1 MVLIRRIVL
10 AVLLALALPHSAYAW
25 WDGDWAFRKPLTLD
39 ATAAG
44 AGTSASLEETAV
56 LVRLHVGNFGY
67 FGDTKPD
74 GADVRFIAGDDKT
87 PLAFHIESWDATAGM
102 AFIWVKVPVLAP
114 GTSATIY
121 LYYGNPEAPAGSDA
135 GSTYDVNQVLT
146 YHFAT
151 LPPRDSTSYENQP
164 AEASAVANPGSV
176 IGAGVRFNGAESI
189 KLTGSS
195 TVRLLPDRGLTIS
208 VWVNIPESPQAD
220 AVLVELADPTGP
232 FVRLG
237 IDGLAPY
244 IRVNDGVAAVETQ
257 RDASLLPGSWGLV
270 TAVISTNRVA
280 LYLDGR
286 EVSGIDSQFAETGGT
301 LTIGG
306 SAAGGSSFTGQLDEL
321 TIANTARSADWIK
334 LKFANQGPEDKL
346 VRYGE
351 DTAKESG
358 GEPSYFLI
366 TLQQVTV
373 DGWIVIGILVLMFIA
388 SWIVMITKVL
398 TLRRVKKDNRAF
410 LADFRNVSSGNLSA
424 LDADEEADEDPSAGE
439 HNVMQA
445 LSGSHDHYQSS
456 TAYHL
461 YHAGIRQVQQ
471 RFASSAGAARAETLS
486 PQALDAIRATIDAT
500 NVRETQK
507 LNSQMVLL
515 TLAIAGGPFLGLLGT
530 VVGVMITFA
539 VIAATGD
546 VNVNSIAPGIA
557 AALAAT
563 VAGLAVA
570 IPALFGYNWLASQIK
585 EVVAD
590 NRVFIDEF
598 VTKLAERYS

>member
-1 MVLIRRIVL
+1 MIRRIAVS
-10 AVLLALALPHSAYAW
+10 VLLSLLVPHSAQAW
-25 WDGDWAFRKPLTLD
+25 WDDNWAFRKPLTLD
-39 ATAAG
+39 ATGAG
-44 AGTSASLEETAV
+44 AATSASVEDTAI
-56 LVRLHVGNFGY
+56 LIRLHAGNFGY
-67 FGDTKPD
+67 FTDTRAD
-74 GADVRFIAGDDKT
+74 GADIRFIAGDDKT
-87 PLAFHIESWDATAGM
+87 PLAFHIESFDPASGM
-102 AFIWVKVPVLAP
+102 AFIWVKVPTIAP
-114 GTSATIY
+114 GTSDTIY
-121 LYYGNPEAPAGSDA
+121 MYYGNPSAPAASDSGA
-135 GSTYDVNQVLT
+135 SYDVNEVLA
-146 YHFAT
+146 YHFASI
-151 LPPRDSTSYENQP
+151 PPQDATSYANQP
-164 AEASAVANPGSV
+164 VESTAVANPGSV
-176 IGAGVRFNGAESI
+176 IGPGVAFSGAESI
-189 KLTGSS
+189 KVTGSS

-208 VWVNIPESPQAD
+208 AWVNVPDSPQSD
-220 AVLVELADPTGP
+220 EVLVELADPAAP

-237 IDGLAPY
+237 IAGLAPY
-244 IRVNDGVAAVETQ
+244 ARVNDGIATVETE
-257 RDASLLPGSWGLV
+257 RAASLLPGSWGLV

-286 EVSGIDSQFAETGGT
+286 EVSGIDTQFTETGGT
-301 LTIGG
+301 LTIGASG
-306 SAAGGSSFTGQLDEL
+306 AATDFLTAQVDEL

-334 LKFANQGPEDKL
+334 LQFANQGQDEKL

-351 DTAKESG
+351 DASRESG
-358 GEPSYFLI
+358 GEPSYFLV

-373 DGWIVIGILVLMFIA
+373 DGWIVIGILGVMFIA
-388 SWIVMITKVL
+388 SWIIMITKVL
-398 TLRRVKKDNRAF
+398 TVRRVRKDNRAF
-410 LADFRNVSSGNLSA
+410 LADFHKTSTKNLSS
-424 LDADEEADEDPSAGE
+424 LDADEDPAAEE
-439 HNVMQA
+439 HNVLQA

-456 TAYHL
+456 TIYHL
-461 YHAGIRQVQQ
+461 YHAGIQQVQQ

-486 PQALDAIRATIDAT
+486 TQALDAIRATIDAT

-557 AALAAT
+557 AALVAT

-585 EVVAD
+585 EIVAD

-598 VTKLAERYS
+598 VTKVAERYS

>member
-1 MVLIRRIVL
+1 MIRRIAL
-10 AVLLALALPHSAYAW
+10 AVILALVIPHSAWAW
-25 WDGDWAFRKPLTLD
+25 WDEGWAFRKPLTLD
-39 ATAAG
+39 ATGAG
-44 AGTSASLEETAV
+44 AGTAASIEETAV
-56 LVRLHVGNFGY
+56 LVRLHIGNFGY
-67 FGDTKPD
+67 FADARPD

-87 PLAFHIESWDATAGM
+87 PLAFHVESWDATSGM

-114 GTSATIY
+114 GTSDTIY
-121 LYYGNPEAPAGSDA
+121 MYYGNPDAPAASDPGA
-135 GSTYDVNQVLT
+135 TYDVNQVLAW
-146 YHFAT
+146 HFAS
-151 LPPRDSTSYENQP
+151 LPVKDATSYANQP
-164 AEASAVANPGSV
+164 AEATAVANPGSV
-176 IGAGVRFNGAESI
+176 IGAGVRFDGAESL
-189 KLTGSS
+189 KLAGSS

-208 VWVNIPESPQAD
+208 VWVNIPESPQSD
-220 AVLVELADPTGP
+220 AVLVELADPAGP

-244 IRVNDGVAAVETQ
+244 VRVNDGVAAVETE
-257 RDASLLPGSWGLV
+257 RAASLLPGSWGLV

-301 LTIGG
+301 LTVGA
-306 SAAGGSSFTGQLDEL
+306 SAAGGSFFTGQLDEL
-321 TIANTARSADWIK
+321 TIANAARSPDWIK
-334 LKFANQGPEDKL
+334 AQFANQGQEDKL

-366 TLQQVTV
+366 TLQNVTL
-373 DGWIVIGILVLMFIA
+373 DGWVVIAVLVLMFIG
-388 SWIVMITKVL
+388 SWIIMITKVL
-398 TLRRVKKDNRAF
+398 TVRRVKKDNLAF
-410 LADFRNVSSGNLSA
+410 LADFRKVSTGNLAS
-424 LDADEEADEDPSAGE
+424 LDAEDDPVAEE
-439 HNVMQA
+439 HNVLQA

-456 TAYHL
+456 TIYHL
-461 YHAGIRQVQQ
+461 YHAGIQQVQL

-486 PQALDAIRATIDAT
+486 SQALDAIRATIDAT

>member
-1 MVLIRRIVL
+1 LIRR
-10 AVLLALALPHSAYAW
+10 LALAVILALVIPHSAWAW
-25 WDGDWAFRKPLTLD
+25 WDDGWAFRKPLTLD
-39 ATAAG
+39 ATGAG
-44 AGTSASLEETAV
+44 AGTATSIEESAV
-56 LVRLHVGNFGY
+56 LVRLHMGNFGY
-67 FGDTKPD
+67 FADARPD

-87 PLAFHIESWDATAGM
+87 PLAFHIESWDATSGM

-114 GTSATIY
+114 GTSDTIY
-121 LYYGNPEAPAGSDA
+121 MYYGNPEAPAASDPGA
-135 GSTYDVNQVLT
+135 TYDVNQVLAW
-146 YHFAT
+146 HFAS
-151 LPPRDSTSYENQP
+151 LPVKDATSYANQP
-164 AEASAVANPGSV
+164 AEATAVANPGSV
-176 IGAGVRFNGAESI
+176 IGAGVRFDGAESL
-189 KLTGSS
+189 KLAGSS

-208 VWVNIPESPQAD
+208 LWVNVPESPQTD
-220 AVLVELADPTGP
+220 AVLVELADPAGR

-244 IRVNDGVAAVETQ
+244 VRVNDGVAAVETE
-257 RDASLLPGSWGLV
+257 RAASLLPGSWGLV
-270 TAVISTNRVA
+270 TAVIGTNRVA

-301 LTIGG
+301 LTVGA
-306 SAAGGSSFTGQLDEL
+306 SAAGGSFLTGQLDEL
-321 TIANTARSADWIK
+321 TIANTARTADWIK
-334 LKFANQGPEDKL
+334 AQFANQGQEDKL

-366 TLQQVTV
+366 SLQNVTL
-373 DGWIVIGILVLMFIA
+373 DGWVVIAVLVVMFIA
-388 SWIVMITKVL
+388 SWIIMITKVL
-398 TLRRVKKDNRAF
+398 TVRRVKKDNLAF
-410 LADFRNVSSGNLSA
+410 LADFRKVNTVNLAS
-424 LDADEEADEDPSAGE
+424 LDAEDDPAAEE
-439 HNVMQA
+439 HNVLQA
-445 LSGSHDHYQSS
+445 LSGPHDHYQSS
-456 TAYHL
+456 TIYHL
-461 YHAGIRQVQQ
+461 YHAGIQQVQQ
-471 RFASSAGAARAETLS
+471 RFATSAGAARAETLS

-539 VIAATGD
+539 VIAATGE

>member
-1 MVLIRRIVL
+1 LIRRIVL
-10 AVLLALALPHSAYAW
+10 AVVLVLLLPHSALAW
-25 WDGDWAFRKPLTLD
+25 WDDNWAFRKPLTLD
-39 ATAAG
+39 ATGAG
-44 AGTSASLEETAV
+44 AGTAASIEETAV

-67 FGDTKPD
+67 FADAKPD
-74 GADVRFIAGDDKT
+74 GSDIRFIAGDDKT
-87 PLAFHIESWDATAGM
+87 PLAFHIESWDPTSGM

-114 GTSATIY
+114 GTSDTVY
-121 LYYGNPEAPAGSDA
+121 MYYGNPAAPAASDSGA
-135 GSTYDVNQVLT
+135 TFDVNQVLVW
-146 YHFAT
+146 HFPG
-151 LPPRDSTSYENQP
+151 LPVEDATSYANRP
-164 AEASAVANPGSV
+164 TTATAAANPGSV

-189 KLTGSS
+189 QLTGSS

-208 VWVNIPESPQAD
+208 AWVNIPESPQAD
-220 AVLVELADPTGP
+220 AVLVELADPAGP
-232 FVRLG
+232 YVRLG

-244 IRVNDGVAAVETQ
+244 VRVNDGIAAVETE
-257 RDASLLPGSWGLV
+257 RAASLLPGSWGLV

-301 LTIGG
+301 LTVGG
-306 SAAGGSSFTGQLDEL
+306 SATGGSFFTGQLDEL
-321 TIANTARSADWIK
+321 TIANTARSSDWIK
-334 LKFANQGPEDKL
+334 AQFANQGQDDRL

-366 TLQQVTV
+366 TLQNVTL
-373 DGWIVIGILVLMFIA
+373 DGWIVIAVLVLMFIA
-388 SWIVMITKVL
+388 SWIIMITKIL
-398 TLRRVKKDNRAF
+398 TLRRVKKDNLAF
-410 LADFRNVSSGNLSA
+410 LADFRRVSTSNLAS
-424 LDADEEADEDPSAGE
+424 LDAEEDPAAEE
-439 HNVMQA
+439 HNILQA

-456 TAYHL
+456 TIYHL
-461 YHAGIRQVQQ
+461 YHAGIQQVQL
-471 RFASSAGAARAETLS
+471 RFASSAGAARAESLS
-486 PQALDAIRATIDAT
+486 IQALDAIRATIDAT

-590 NRVFIDEF
+590 NRVFVDEF